1 MYAHSYVYKYI
12 CSRGK
17 CFYAMLFLSSLEMC
31 NPPNE
36 PAQPQQQ
43 YKMVTRQ
50 FQKIKR
56 IDNEQAE
63 AHVKYNTRKTQEI
76 YVSIRWNVPQNDE

>member
-1 MYAHSYVYKYI
+1 MVFFSI
-12 CSRGK
+12 
-17 CFYAMLFLSSLEMC
+17 LFLSSLEMC
-31 NPPNE
+31 NPPKNTNTN
-36 PAQPQQQ
+36 QQQQ

-63 AHVKYNTRKTQEI
+63 AHVMLKRQRKCKK
-76 YVSIRWNVPQNDE
+76 YVSIRRNVPQNDE